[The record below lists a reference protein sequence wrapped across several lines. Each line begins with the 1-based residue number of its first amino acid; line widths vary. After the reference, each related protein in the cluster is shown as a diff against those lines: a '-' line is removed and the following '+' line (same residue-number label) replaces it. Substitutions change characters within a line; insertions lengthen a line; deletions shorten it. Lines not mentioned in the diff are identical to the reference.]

1 MWMESISSIELT
13 ITRLITLISPV
24 GTRFQKTENKDT
36 TKDVVGE
43 YEDEA
48 HRFWHRG
55 CTDPPH
61 CLNSLQGLQLLV
73 M

>member
-1 MWMESISSIELT
+1 MESISFIYLV
-13 ITRLITLISPV
+13 ITRLIVLISPV
-24 GTRFQKTENKDT
+24 GTRFPKTGNKDT